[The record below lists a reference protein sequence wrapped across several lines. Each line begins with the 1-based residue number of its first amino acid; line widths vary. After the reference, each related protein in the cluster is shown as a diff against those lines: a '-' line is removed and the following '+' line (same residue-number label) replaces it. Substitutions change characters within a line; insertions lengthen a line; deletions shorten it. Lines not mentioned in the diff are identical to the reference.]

1 MFVEICKIK
10 DMKEMSKAEKE
21 AYEYENSSLLR
32 LRLAI
37 FIYKFLR
44 FCGKEE
50 VDFILS
56 LTPYFIGCILFVDYN
71 LTTVV
76 LAVVIHYFIVWG
88 FLRNKLKLKLVTNEE
103 QEEIKTIIPILEGF
117 IRSRK
122 NI

>member
-1 MFVEICKIK
+1 
-10 DMKEMSKAEKE
+10 MSKAEKE

-50 VDFILS
+50 VDFIIS

-76 LAVVIHYFIVWG
+76 LAVVIHYFIIWG